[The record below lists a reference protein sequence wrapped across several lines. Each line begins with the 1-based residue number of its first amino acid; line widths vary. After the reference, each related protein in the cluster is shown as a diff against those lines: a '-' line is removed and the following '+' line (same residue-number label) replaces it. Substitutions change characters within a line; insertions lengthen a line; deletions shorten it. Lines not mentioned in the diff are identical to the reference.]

1 MLSYCSVQFHF
12 LWFTTEN
19 VCHKLDMLFKTADEI
34 LLFIS
39 TCILHVFYSIY
50 FGGKQKVNTSVKFL
64 SDNLKIEQQYL
75 TFILDF
81 L

>member
-1 MLSYCSVQFHF
+1 MLSYCSVQFDF
-12 LWFTTEN
+12 LWFSTEN

-39 TCILHVFYSIY
+39 TCILFDL
-50 FGGKQKVNTSVKFL
+50 FWGKTQKVNTSVKFL